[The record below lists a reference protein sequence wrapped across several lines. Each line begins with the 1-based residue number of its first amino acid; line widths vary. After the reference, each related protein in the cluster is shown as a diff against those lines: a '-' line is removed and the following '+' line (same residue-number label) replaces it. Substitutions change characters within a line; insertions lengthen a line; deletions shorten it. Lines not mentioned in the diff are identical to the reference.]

1 VDAAVTG
8 MNEEAKTASTEEQAM
23 KPIEAFGTTR
33 PLSPDQ
39 PVIEADSAAVGPI
52 EEGGSLFMLLLAEQD
67 ENYLFRIKRNDLVML
82 EQAIAQAL
90 RDTGGRV
97 PEGF

>member
-1 VDAAVTG
+1 VGAAATG
-8 MNEEAKTASTEEQAM
+8 MNEEAKTASTEEKAM
-23 KPIEAFGTTR
+23 KPIEAFGAAR

-39 PVIEADSAAVGPI
+39 PIIEPDTAAVGPS
-52 EEGGSLFMLLLAEQD
+52 EEDGSLFMLLLAEQD
-67 ENYLFRIKRNDLVML
+67 ENHLFRIKRNDLVML

>member
-1 VDAAVTG
+1 MD
-8 MNEEAKTASTEEQAM
+8 KEQAM
-23 KPIEAFGTTR
+23 KPIKAFGTAR

-39 PVIEADSAAVGPI
+39 PVIEPDTAAVGPS
-52 EEGGSLFMLLLAEQD
+52 EEDGSAFMLLLAEED
-67 ENYLFRIKRNDLVML
+67 ENFLFRIKRNDLVML

-97 PEGF
+97 SEGFEK